1 VGAGVGASV
10 GAGVGAGVGPGVT
23 PGPGSGTRW
32 LADRPHEHLEGGD
45 ITLCRASAGD
55 LEELVGAVNDSLE
68 HLRPWMPWA
77 QQPATPASIGA
88 FLQQADAGWREGRE
102 FQFAIRGPRRTE
114 PRALIGFCG
123 LHDRV
128 GAGAL
133 EIGYWVRV
141 DCTGRGVAAGAATL
155 LARAALALDGVTRV
169 EIRCDEG
176 NVRSAAIPPGLGF
189 RLDRVEDRS
198 PDAPGE
204 SRRLMIWTAGPE
216 VVASSPGG
224 TRS

>member
-1 VGAGVGASV
+1 VGSGKGRGVSP
-10 GAGVGAGVGPGVT
+10 GVGPGVG
-23 PGPGSGTRW
+23 PGPGSGAPW
-32 LADRPHEHLEGGD
+32 LVDRPDEHLEGGD
-45 ITLCRASAGD
+45 INLCRANAGD
-55 LEELVGAVNDSLE
+55 LEELVEAVNDSLE

-77 QQPATPASIGA
+77 QQPATPESIGA
-88 FLQQADAGWREGRE
+88 FLQQADATWREGRE
-102 FQFAIRGPRRTE
+102 FQFAIRGPRQAA
-114 PRALIGFCG
+114 PRSLIGFCG

-141 DCTGRGVAAGAATL
+141 DCTGRGVATGAATL
-155 LARAALALDGVTRV
+155 LAAEALALEGVTRV

-176 NVRSAAIPPGLGF
+176 NVRSAAIPPRLGF

-198 PDAPGE
+198 PEAPGE
-204 SRRLMIWTAGPE
+204 SQRLMIWTAGPDA
-216 VVASSPGG
+216 VASPPGG